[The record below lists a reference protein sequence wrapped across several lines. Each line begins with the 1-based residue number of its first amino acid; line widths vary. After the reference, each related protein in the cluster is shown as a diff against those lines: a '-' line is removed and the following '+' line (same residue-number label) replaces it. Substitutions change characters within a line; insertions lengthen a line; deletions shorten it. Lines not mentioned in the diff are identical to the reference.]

1 MMCLAINHANGRAAF
16 KAMGVGPPWTL
27 TDKVHKPLTGAVFRK
42 DMVLN
47 E

>member
-1 MMCLAINHANGRAAF
+1 MMCLEIDQSKGRVAF
-16 KAMGVGPPWTL
+16 KAMEGGPPRAV
-27 TDKVHKPLTGAVFRK
+27 TDTARKPLTGAVFRK